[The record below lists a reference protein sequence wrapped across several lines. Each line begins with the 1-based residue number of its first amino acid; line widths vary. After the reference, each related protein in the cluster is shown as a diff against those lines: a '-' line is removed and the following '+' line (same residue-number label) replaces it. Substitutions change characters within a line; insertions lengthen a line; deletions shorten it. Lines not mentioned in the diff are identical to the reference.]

1 MSENGIN
8 KAAVL
13 MLALG
18 QDRAAE
24 VMKYLDSREVQKVGS
39 AMAVMSNISEDTL
52 NDVLDSFSDEMSK
65 TTALGINS
73 EEYIRGVLTSA
84 LGEEDAG
91 FLIGRILDRRGS
103 TGIDSLK
110 SMESKA
116 VADLIENEHP
126 QIIATILVHLPR
138 FQASAILAEL
148 PLHVRNDVVLRI
160 ATLDGVQPAAL
171 NELNDVL
178 TKLLTI
184 SDNSQKRDLGGVR
197 VTAEI
202 MNFLNGDTESS
213 VMNGL
218 KEFNP
223 ELAQLVK
230 DNMFVFED
238 IMTLDDKNVQS
249 ILAEVS
255 SDVLVIA
262 LKGVKDELQ
271 EKILNNMSQRA
282 AETLREDLETKGPVR
297 VAEVEAQQREI
308 LQVINR
314 MIEEGKINLKVTD
327 DDYV

>member
-1 MSENGIN
+1 MSEVGID

-18 QDRAAE
+18 QEHAAE

-39 AMAVMSNISEDTL
+39 AMAIMSNVTEAHL
-52 NDVLDSFSDEMSK
+52 NDVLESFSDEMQQ

-73 EEYIRGVLTSA
+73 EEYIRTVLTSA

-91 FLIGRILDRRGS
+91 FLISRILDRRGS

-116 VADLIENEHP
+116 VADLIESEHP

-138 FQASAILAEL
+138 FQASAVLAEL
-148 PLHVRNDVVLRI
+148 PTAIRNDVILRI

-202 MNFLNGDTESS
+202 MNFLSGDTETS

-223 ELAQLVK
+223 ELAQSVK

-238 IMTLDDKNVQS
+238 IMTLDDKNIQA
-249 ILAEVS
+249 ILAEIS
-255 SDVLVIA
+255 SDVLVVA
-262 LKGVKDELQ
+262 LKGVKDELKN
-271 EKILNNMSQRA
+271 KIVGNMSQRA
-282 AETLREDLETKGPVR
+282 GEMLLEDLETKGPVR
-297 VAEVEAQQREI
+297 LAEVEAQQREI
-308 LQVINR
+308 LQVVNR
-314 MIEEGKINLKVTD
+314 MIEEGKINLKIVD

>member
-18 QDRAAE
+18 QERAAD

-39 AMAVMSNISEDTL
+39 AMATMSNVSEDTL
-52 NDVLDSFSDEMSK
+52 NDVLDSFTDAMGS

-73 EEYIRGVLTSA
+73 EEYIRGVLNSA

-91 FLIGRILDRRGS
+91 FLISRILDRRGS

-110 SMESKA
+110 SMESQA
-116 VADLIENEHP
+116 VADLIEAEHP
-126 QIIATILVHLPR
+126 QIIATILVHLSR
-138 FQASAILAEL
+138 VQASSILASL
-148 PLHVRNDVVLRI
+148 PLAVRNDVVLRI

-184 SDNSQKRDLGGVR
+184 SDSSQKRDLGGVR

-202 MNFLNGDTESS
+202 MNFLSGDTESS
-213 VMNGL
+213 VMDGL

-223 ELAQLVK
+223 DLAQAVK

-255 SDVLVIA
+255 SDVLVVA
-262 LKGVKDELQ
+262 LKGVKDELK

-282 AETLREDLETKGPVR
+282 AETLREDLETRGPVR
-297 VAEVEAQQREI
+297 VAEVEGQQREI

-314 MIEEGKINLKVTD
+314 MIEEGKINLKVSE

>member
-1 MSENGIN
+1 
-8 KAAVL
+8 
-13 MLALG
+13 
-18 QDRAAE
+18 
-24 VMKYLDSREVQKVGS
+24 
-39 AMAVMSNISEDTL
+39 
-52 NDVLDSFSDEMSK
+52 
-65 TTALGINS
+65 
-73 EEYIRGVLTSA
+73 
-84 LGEEDAG
+84 
-91 FLIGRILDRRGS
+91 
-103 TGIDSLK
+103 
-110 SMESKA
+110 
-116 VADLIENEHP
+116 
-126 QIIATILVHLPR
+126 
-138 FQASAILAEL
+138 
-148 PLHVRNDVVLRI
+148 VVLRI

-255 SDVLVIA
+255 SDVLVVA
-262 LKGVKDELQ
+262 LKGVKDELK

-282 AETLREDLETKGPVR
+282 ADTLREDLETRGPVR

>member
-1 MSENGIN
+1 MSEKGIN

-18 QDRAAE
+18 QERAAD
-24 VMKYLDSREVQKVGS
+24 VMRYLDSREVQKVGS
-39 AMAVMSNISEDTL
+39 AMAVMNNVTEDTL

-73 EEYIRGVLTSA
+73 EEYIRGVLNSA

-116 VADLIENEHP
+116 VADLIESEHP

-138 FQASAILAEL
+138 FQASAILSEL
-148 PLHVRNDVVLRI
+148 PLGVRNDVVLRI

-202 MNFLNGDTESS
+202 MNFLSGDTESS
-213 VMNGL
+213 VMTGL

-223 ELAQLVK
+223 DLAQLVK

-238 IMTLDDKNVQS
+238 IMTLDDKNIQS

-255 SDVLVIA
+255 SDVLVVA
-262 LKGVKDELQ
+262 LKGVKDELK
-271 EKILNNMSQRA
+271 EKILANMSQRA
-282 AETLREDLETKGPVR
+282 ADTLREDLDSKGPVR
-297 VAEVEAQQREI
+297 VAEVEQQQREI

-314 MIEEGKINLKVTD
+314 MIEEGRINLKVTD

>member
-1 MSENGIN
+1 MSEVGID

-18 QDRAAE
+18 QEHAAE

-39 AMAVMSNISEDTL
+39 AMAIMSNVTEAHL
-52 NDVLDSFSDEMSK
+52 NDVLESFSDEMQQ

-73 EEYIRGVLTSA
+73 EEYIRTVLTRA

-91 FLIGRILDRRGS
+91 FLISRILDRRGS

-116 VADLIENEHP
+116 VADLIESEHP

-148 PLHVRNDVVLRI
+148 PTAIRNDVVLRI

-202 MNFLNGDTESS
+202 MNFLSGDTETS

-223 ELAQLVK
+223 ELAQSVK

-238 IMTLDDKNVQS
+238 IMTLDDKNIQA
-249 ILAEVS
+249 ILAEIS
-255 SDVLVIA
+255 SDVLVVA
-262 LKGVKDELQ
+262 LKGVKDELKN
-271 EKILNNMSQRA
+271 KIVGNMSQRA
-282 AETLREDLETKGPVR
+282 GEMLLEDLETKGPVR
-297 VAEVEAQQREI
+297 LAEVEAQQREI
-308 LQVINR
+308 LQVVNR
-314 MIEEGKINLKVTD
+314 MIEEGKINLKIVD